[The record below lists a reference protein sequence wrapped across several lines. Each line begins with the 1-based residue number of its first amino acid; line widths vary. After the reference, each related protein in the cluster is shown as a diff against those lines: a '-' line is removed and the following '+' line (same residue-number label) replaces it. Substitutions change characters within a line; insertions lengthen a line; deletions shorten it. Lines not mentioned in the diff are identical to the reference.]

1 MTERPFQTWTFDKA
15 CDTME
20 WNPDSNVKLIVGD
33 ESDADLVLVGVFA
46 PAKNDDADDDEEEE
60 EVGPLV
66 LEGAALELDE
76 RLGGMLKELAGE
88 NGKEFKNGGD
98 VGGVTPAARVVD
110 GGKVSVLVVLV
121 AEDLVARLAIEFLLR
136 VFDPYSFIVFNS
148 CDM

>member
-1 MTERPFQTWTFDKA
+1 
-15 CDTME
+15 ME
-20 WNPDSNVKLIVGD
+20 WNPDTNVKLIVGD

-60 EVGPLV
+60 VGLLV

-98 VGGVTPAARVVD
+98 VGGVTPAGRVVD

-121 AEDLVARLAIEFLLR
+121 AED
-136 VFDPYSFIVFNS
+136 
-148 CDM
+148 